1 MKSTKAASRYA
12 KALLELSIE
21 LKKVDEIAA
30 DMKYLAEVNEE
41 TKDFQLLLGSPV
53 INSDKKIEIFDE
65 LFGQF
70 EELTT
75 QFIHLITK
83 KRREYMLAQVAES
96 FAYQLK
102 LHRGIVPI
110 TLISAVELDKKTKE
124 KILDKVQDSVKGKLE
139 VTEIIDETII
149 GGFIVQMNNTQIDAS
164 IQSQLTNLKQRLTR

>member
-12 KALLELSIE
+12 KALLELAIE
-21 LKKVDEIAA
+21 LNKVDQIAG

-41 TKDFQLLLGSPV
+41 TKDFQILLGSPV

-83 KRREYMLAQVAES
+83 KRREYMLAQVADS
-96 FAYQLK
+96 FIYQLK
-102 LHRGIVPI
+102 LYHGIVPI
-110 TLISAVELDKKTKE
+110 TLISAVELDKATRD
-124 KILDKVQDSVKGKLE
+124 KILDKVQASINGKLE